1 MNKTPNTITMTV
13 ELSAED
19 RARLD
24 AILEAL
30 QGSRANCKGCVE
42 AALKVASTGKTS
54 PQAAEQPE
62 PEVVTTPEPEA
73 APAPEKQPERT
84 VEHSDIQRK
93 VVELSGAGKKAQ
105 VREIVKSYAERV
117 TEIPEDKLV
126 EAWDRLTALEV

>member
-1 MNKTPNTITMTV
+1 MNTITMTV

-42 AALKVASTGKTS
+42 AALKVAGVGETS
-54 PQAAEQPE
+54 PEADEQPE
-62 PEVVTTPEPEA
+62 TEVVTPPEAEA
-73 APAPEKQPERT
+73 APEPEKQPERT
-84 VEHSDIQRK
+84 VERSDIQRK
-93 VVELSGAGKKAQ
+93 VVELSNAGKKAQ

>member
-1 MNKTPNTITMTV
+1 MNTITI
-13 ELSAED
+13 ELCAED

-42 AALKVASTGKTS
+42 AALKVASTGKTL
-54 PQAAEQPE
+54 PQADEQPE
-62 PEVVTTPEPEA
+62 PEVVNTPEPEA
-73 APAPEKQPERT
+73 APEPEKQPERT
-84 VEHSDIQRK
+84 VERSDIQRK
-93 VVELSGAGKKAQ
+93 VVELSNAGKKAQ

>member
-1 MNKTPNTITMTV
+1 MNTITI
-13 ELSAED
+13 ELCAED

-42 AALKVASTGKTS
+42 AALKVAGAGKTQ
-54 PQAAEQPE
+54 PEAAEQPE

-73 APAPEKQPERT
+73 APEPEKQPERT

-105 VREIVKSYAERV
+105 VREIVMSYAGRV

-126 EAWDRLTALEV
+126 EVWDKLTALEV